1 VAESKVEIFCLLDEI
16 ETTSNYQHVERTSTV
31 RLRKSSSRS
40 IVFYNN
46 NKNKIFVK
54 QITPL
59 TATVMPCGSKG
70 FRIFMQFNI
79 DSSQPHINGSFPSYY
94 VNNKNM
100 DGRTGILTIFFRN
113 GQLVKPSQ
121 PKARSNENASV
132 SSASTHT
139 LLQL

>member
-1 VAESKVEIFCLLDEI
+1 LDEI
-16 ETTSNYQHVERTSTV
+16 ETIPNDQRFERTSTV
-31 RLRKSSSRS
+31 PLRKSSSRS
-40 IVFYNN
+40 IVFYND
-46 NKNKIFVK
+46 NKNKTFVQK
-54 QITPL
+54 ITPL

-94 VNNKNM
+94 VNNKQM
-100 DGRTGILTIFFRN
+100 DGRTGILTILFWN

-121 PKARSNENASV
+121 PKARSNGNASV